1 MAAIPLWALG
11 RHVTAVT
18 IQPFAAAPDG
28 TLTSG
33 ASAQALT
40 AIIDEIELDHDSGPQ
55 NVPPLTSNHE
65 SMVPVRQNNT
75 YTLSEILR
83 PAAGLNI
90 LALVYY
96 DFATI
101 GSESIRCDY
110 ARIQITRAGKV
121 FTDYF
126 LMAEYTES
134 IRQGKNVGRMVLM
147 QAEASGDAA
156 IGYANA

>member
-1 MAAIPLWALG
+1 MAAIPRWALG
-11 RHVTAVT
+11 LNVTVVS

-33 ASAQALT
+33 ASASVLT
-40 AIIDEIELDHDSGPQ
+40 AIIDEGELDHDGGAQ

-65 SMVPVRQNNT
+65 ANLLIRQNNT
-75 YTLSEILR
+75 YTLTEILR
-83 PAAGLNI
+83 PAANLNI
-90 LALVYY
+90 LAAVYY
-96 DFATI
+96 DTALI
-101 GSESIRCDY
+101 GGENIRCDY
-110 ARIQITRAGKV
+110 AKVIITRAGKT

-147 QAEASGDAA
+147 QAEVSGDTV
-156 IGYANA
+156 GYA